1 MKNIM
6 RKSVMAVLAAA
17 LLLSGCSASVPVPAP
32 SEPEISEP
40 VTSESTVSEPSE
52 EVADNVPAAETD
64 SAADSGSA
72 ASEEPE
78 NTAASDKA
86 LPAYEYPGPELFYY
100 DLYKYLIDEFGPDYP
115 DEGICIPCPV
125 IIAEEDDDRNDMKE
139 YGNFWVFKYVRN
151 GDVLECTSGGS
162 YTGVIH
168 VKNTDEG
175 YEITG
180 MDIVADGSDFTDSA
194 KKIFGK
200 HYDEFMKTGE
210 DEEERERLRAQII
223 ANYVFANDLDIKAYK
238 DYGWDPVTLPAQN
251 IDNFYSELL

>member
-6 RKSVMAVLAAA
+6 KNPVIAALTAA
-17 LLLSGCSASVPVPAP
+17 LLLSGCSASAPVPAA
-32 SEPEISEP
+32 SEPEVSEP
-40 VTSESTVSEPSE
+40 AASEPAASEPSE
-52 EVADNVPAAETD
+52 EVADTESSAEAESTD
-64 SAADSGSA
+64 VEASEQSTENA
-72 ASEEPE
+72 ASPG
-78 NTAASDKA
+78 N

-162 YTGVIH
+162 YPGVIH

-238 DYGWDPVTLPAQN
+238 DYGWDPVTLPEQN